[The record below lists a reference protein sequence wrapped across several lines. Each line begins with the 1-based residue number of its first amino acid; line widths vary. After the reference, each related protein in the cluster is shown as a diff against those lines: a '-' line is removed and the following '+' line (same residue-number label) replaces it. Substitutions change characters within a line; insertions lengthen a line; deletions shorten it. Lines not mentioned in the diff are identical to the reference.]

1 MTLIEIVV
9 LFALCVLAAG
19 SALGLVAVFDRR
31 MDRGRT
37 GLFADGPSATVF
49 LFDGE
54 TLLDASAGARAL
66 LSASRRGGSDWQR
79 FLAYA
84 APRFPGVEAQIDRL
98 SDLGRIEIAAPG
110 AEGLVLT
117 AEWRSGVRRVS
128 LLEPQ
133 LDAGARLVDPLVRKA
148 QDDELAT
155 LRMITDATPHPVWHE
170 GPDGRVIWANR
181 ACAELAMRA
190 AGRSAVVEWP
200 LPRLFDPLAEGRT
213 PLHLPDRPEPLWFDV
228 QAVAGDAGRTVHAV
242 PAETAVQAE
251 TAFRS
256 FVQTLT
262 KTFAYLPIGLAIFDR
277 DRRLQLFNPALTDLS
292 GLPVDF
298 LSARPALFA
307 FLDAMRERGMIP
319 EPRDYKAWR
328 SQMAALEQSA
338 SDGRYEETWTL
349 PAGLTYRVIGR
360 PHPEGAMALLFQDI
374 SDEISRARRMRAD
387 LEVGQSV
394 IDAMDE
400 AIAVFSSAGQL
411 LMSNLAYA
419 RLWLQD
425 PMETLADQPIAVLA
439 ETWRAA
445 CAPSHFW
452 ALAQGYVA
460 SPGPR
465 EPWVSQA
472 RLNDGRP
479 LRCRLVPLAGGA
491 TLVGFMAD
499 PPVDRLAGLSL
510 AGDGT
515 SQGGDAAWSQRIA
528 LPG

>member
-1 MTLIEIVV
+1 MTLIDAMLLFV
-9 LFALCVLAAG
+9 LSGLAAAV
-19 SALGLVAVFDRR
+19 ALGVVAFLERRADRR
-31 MDRGRT
+31 RS
-37 GLFADGPSATVF
+37 GLFSESSAGTVL

-54 TLLDASAGARAL
+54 TLLDATASARAL
-66 LSASRRGGSDWQR
+66 LSASARGGTDWQR
-79 FLAYA
+79 FMAYA
-84 APRFPGVEAQIDRL
+84 GPRFPGLDRQIDRL
-98 SDLGRIEIAAPG
+98 PELGRIEVQSPG
-110 AEGLVLT
+110 ADGMVLS
-117 AEWRSGVRRVS
+117 AEWRSGVRRIT
-128 LLEPQ
+128 LQEPQ
-133 LDAGARLVDPLVRKA
+133 LDAGARLIDPLVRKA
-148 QDDELAT
+148 QDDELTT
-155 LRMITDATPHPVWHE
+155 LRLITDATPHPVWHE
-170 GPDGRVIWANR
+170 SADGRVIWANR
-181 ACAELAMRA
+181 ACADLAMQA
-190 AGRSAVVEWP
+190 AGRNGVMDWP
-200 LPRLFDPLAEGRT
+200 LPRLFDPAANGRV
-213 PLHLPDRPEPLWFDV
+213 PLHLPDRLDPLWFDV
-228 QAVAGDAGRTVHAV
+228 QIVAGDTGRTVHAL

-251 TAFRS
+251 TALRS

-374 SDEISRARRMRAD
+374 SDEITRARRMRAD

-394 IDAMDE
+394 FDAMDE

-425 PMETLADQPIAVLA
+425 PMETLADQPIAALA

-472 RLNDGRP
+472 RLNDGRS
-479 LRCRLVPLAGGA
+479 LRCRLAPLAGGA

-499 PPVDRLAGLSL
+499 APVDRLAGLSL
-510 AGDGT
+510 AGD
-515 SQGGDAAWSQRIA
+515 DAAPLADPPPLRRIA

>member
-1 MTLIEIVV
+1 MTLLELVV
-9 LFALCVLAAG
+9 LFAICVTAAG
-19 SALGLVAVFDRR
+19 VALGLVAVFERR
-31 MDRGRT
+31 LDRGRS

-84 APRFPGVEAQIDRL
+84 APRFPGVESQMDRL

-117 AEWRSGVRRVS
+117 AEWRSGVRRIS

-133 LDAGARLVDPLVRKA
+133 LDAGARLFDPLVRKA

-155 LRMITDATPHPVWHE
+155 LRLITDATPHPVWHE
-170 GPDGRVIWANR
+170 AADGRVIWANR
-181 ACAELAMRA
+181 ACADLAMQA
-190 AGRSAVVEWP
+190 AGRNGVVDWP
-200 LPRLFDPLAEGRT
+200 LPRLFDPDANGRV
-213 PLHLPDRPEPLWFDV
+213 PLHLPDRAEPLWFDV
-228 QAVAGDAGRTVHAV
+228 QVVAGDTGRTVHAL

-251 TAFRS
+251 TALRS

-374 SDEISRARRMRAD
+374 SDEITRARRMRAD

-425 PMETLADQPIAVLA
+425 PMETLADQPIAALA

-472 RLNDGRP
+472 RLNDGRS
-479 LRCRLVPLAGGA
+479 LRCRLAPLAGGA

-499 PPVDRLAGLSL
+499 APVDRPAGLSL
-510 AGDGT
+510 AGD
-515 SQGGDAAWSQRIA
+515 DAAPLADPPPLRRIA